1 MKNLKEVLKMV
12 VVGLWT
18 LFQLFALLAL
28 FIALAIGMMLFP
40 DLAEMV
46 YGSAYWFLAIVILLF
61 AGVVITIRECLG
73 RFGK

>member
-1 MKNLKEVLKMV
+1 MNDLKEILKMV
-12 VVGLWT
+12 VKGVWT

-40 DLAEMV
+40 DLAKMV
-46 YGSAYWFLAIVILLF
+46 YESAYWYLAIVILCF
-61 AGVVITIRECLG
+61 AGVTIAIRECIG